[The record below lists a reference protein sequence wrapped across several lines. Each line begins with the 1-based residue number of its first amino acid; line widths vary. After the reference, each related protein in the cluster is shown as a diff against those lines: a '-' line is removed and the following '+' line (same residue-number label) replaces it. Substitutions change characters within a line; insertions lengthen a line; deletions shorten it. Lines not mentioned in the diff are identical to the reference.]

1 MSIKN
6 YCIDKSIS
14 LSIQILFCLLS
25 SVAPWSGLIVGTE
38 EKFFEILVCRSQ
50 NAFFLESW
58 RFVGSFDEI

>member
-14 LSIQILFCLLS
+14 LNIQILFSLLS

-50 NAFFLESW
+50 NAFFLES
-58 RFVGSFDEI
+58 